1 MTEDKDQVT
10 IVVNGRQRIL
20 SSNTLSSD
28 GEISFEEIVKLAFDP
43 PPSGP
48 GIVFTMSYRNGAG
61 RPPDG
66 RLVAGQSVKV
76 KDGTVF
82 NVSFTDKS

>member
-1 MTEDKDQVT
+1 MTQDKDRVK
-10 IVVNGRQRIL
+10 IIVNGRERVL
-20 SSNTLSSD
+20 SSSELSPD
-28 GEISFEEIVKLAFDP
+28 GELSFDQVVRLAFDP

-48 GIVFTMSYRNGAG
+48 YIVFTMSYRNGAG
-61 RPPDG
+61 RPPSG

-76 KDGTVF
+76 QDGTVF

>member
-1 MTEDKDQVT
+1 MTEDKDAIT
-10 IVVNGRQRIL
+10 LVVNARERVIPSSEL
-20 SSNTLSSD
+20 SAD
-28 GEISFEEIVKLAFDP
+28 GELSFKQVVGLAFDP

-48 GIVFTMSYRNGAG
+48 DIVFTVSYRNGAG

-76 KDGTVF
+76 RDGTVF

>member
-1 MTEDKDQVT
+1 MAEDKDTVT
-10 IVVNGRQRIL
+10 IVVNGREKVMP
-20 SSNTLSSD
+20 SSELSSD
-28 GEISFEEIVKLAFDP
+28 GEISFEQVVSLAFDP

-48 GIVFTMSYRNGAG
+48 DIVFTVSYRNGGG

-66 RLVAGQSVKV
+66 RLVAGRSVKV
-76 KDGTVF
+76 HDGTVF

>member
-1 MTEDKDQVT
+1 MAEDKDTVT
-10 IVVNGRQRIL
+10 IIVNGREKVVPL
-20 SSNTLSSD
+20 KALSSD
-28 GEISFEEIVKLAFDP
+28 RELSFKQVVSLAFDP

-48 GIVFTMSYRNGAG
+48 DIVFTVSYRNGAG

-66 RLVAGQSVKV
+66 RLVAGKGVKV
-76 KDGTVF
+76 QDGTVF

>member
-1 MTEDKDQVT
+1 MTENNDKVT
-10 IVVNGRQRIL
+10 IIVNGRERVV
-20 SSNTLSSD
+20 SSSALSSD
-28 GEISFEEIVKLAFDP
+28 GELSFDEVVRLAFDP

-48 GIVFTMSYRNGAG
+48 DIMFTVSYRNGAG
-61 RPPDG
+61 RPPEG

-82 NVSFTDKS
+82 NVTLTDRS